1 MRQCYDMSHVSH
13 YHQMLNQLLVDK
25 IPEAFDLR
33 MAENVPVYFSCAGS
47 QAGRGRAL
55 RADIA
60 GAMNFTSKT
69 AIPSTL
75 NVSLLIHE
83 LNKTEKGS
91 NCSYEELIFL
101 STPTSKPT
109 VLALIK

>member
-1 MRQCYDMSHVSH
+1 MDS
-13 YHQMLNQLLVDK
+13 
-25 IPEAFDLR
+25 
-33 MAENVPVYFSCAGS
+33 SCAGS

-83 LNKTEKGS
+83 LNKTEKDLTARMKRLFF
-91 NCSYEELIFL
+91 CLL
-101 STPTSKPT
+101 
-109 VLALIK
+109 LHLHQ

>member
-1 MRQCYDMSHVSH
+1 MSRVSH

-33 MAENVPVYFSCAGS
+33 MDENVPVDSLCEGS
-47 QAGRGRAL
+47 QASRGRAL

-83 LNKTEKGS
+83 LNTEKRS
-91 NCSYEELIFL
+91 NFSYEDLIFL